1 MISWHSYLHQG
12 GSVVLVH
19 ILHLTLAS
27 LADLG
32 CFHVKVTFGAVNARL
47 CKQVAEA
54 TAHPMLTLLANSEQP
69 LTTRYS
75 RRLVTMCKS
84 AAYDQALEQQAF
96 AEGAPLM

>member
-1 MISWHSYLHQG
+1 MATCRLFSSGHWIWCLTCSPCTTST
-12 GSVVLVH
+12 VL
-19 ILHLTLAS
+19 
-27 LADLG
+27 
-32 CFHVKVTFGAVNARL
+32 CERVTFEADML
-47 CKQVAEA
+47 SMQVAEA

-84 AAYDQALEQQAF
+84 AAYDEEMEQQAF